1 MKLRICFAVSLL
13 TLGQAR
19 GSNFC
24 VAAPTLLGNETC
36 SGNQDVISLRT
47 SSTTSWK
54 LDCPGVAEAPQGS
67 RQCRRHQLYAVH
79 LGLDSIPASFYWKPK
94 AMATGLAVSDKDRS
108 RQIWAMD
115 TTIWKDVTLG
125 RDSGRPCRVCSERL
139 NASFSCAQKLTS
151 EEYITFES
159 INENINKSISYFAF
173 ECSGIPDENVTES
186 PSPSDVP
193 PMPPQTVPL
202 WNVLAIVGAVDLVA
216 IAVVLVVVK
225 VRKSR
230 SSREAAIPADD
241 LHDPGRDD
249 DREDDH
255 DYCYVDLPVS
265 NAQLEQERRATRT
278 DCGGETTS
286 LRSHDSENS
295 AYGEIHSNVS
305 QREGQ

>member
-24 VAAPTLLGNETC
+24 MAAPTLLGREIC
-36 SGNQDVISLRT
+36 SGSHDVLSLRT

-94 AMATGLAVSDKDRS
+94 AMATGLAVSDKDCS

-139 NASFSCAQKLTS
+139 NVSFSCAQKLTS

-159 INENINKSISYFAF
+159 INENFIKSISYFAF

-193 PMPPQTVPL
+193 PMPPLMVPL
-202 WNVLAIVGAVDLVA
+202 WNVLAIVGAVALVA

-255 DYCYVDLPVS
+255 DYCYVDV
-265 NAQLEQERRATRT
+265 A
-278 DCGGETTS
+278 
-286 LRSHDSENS
+286 
-295 AYGEIHSNVS
+295 V
-305 QREGQ
+305 